1 VPDPRC
7 RVRFGAHHD
16 HGRLRVH
23 RSPSLKRSA
32 AADAKVDAYFGDAL
46 DARLLVPDGADG
58 SGRPYLD
65 WHHEHVYQGE
75 LVS

>member
-1 VPDPRC
+1 M
-7 RVRFGAHHD
+7 
-16 HGRLRVH
+16 H

-46 DARLLVPDGADG
+46 AARLLVPDSADG
-58 SGRPYLD
+58 PGRSYLE

-75 LVS
+75 LVT